1 MLYHQHIPVLTAEII
16 DLFRPTPADSL
27 LDATI
32 GTGGH
37 ALAYLAASKPGGT
50 VVGLDTDA
58 KAITA
63 AQHYLAAYQDRVTLL
78 TANFAFLKDSL
89 MGGGIL
95 VSVASNPS
103 AARSVEPEDQSAPR
117 SKVKR
122 STSDCL
128 FTHILFDLGIGSHQL
143 DDPTAGFSFQSDGP
157 LNMKFSTGERLP
169 ASSFQCVNY
178 VTQRLGHLPTAYE
191 LIARLSVP
199 ELTLI
204 IRTLGEEK
212 YAGRIAQAIKRHLPA
227 TTQGLSAIIAQTVPV
242 HYEHGRINPA
252 TRTFQALRLAVNREL
267 ESLAVAL
274 PQAADLLTGNGT
286 LAVISFH
293 SLEDRI
299 VKQYFHQSA
308 LSLVTKKPITATP
321 DEIKSNPR
329 SRTAKLRAARKK
341 PPS

>member
-1 MLYHQHIPVLTAEII
+1 MLYHQHLPVLTAEII
-16 DLFRPTPADSL
+16 DLFRPAPTDTL

-37 ALAYLAASKPGGT
+37 ALAYLAASGPNGK
-50 VVGLDTDA
+50 VIGLDTDA
-58 KAITA
+58 KAVA
-63 AQHYLAAYQDRVTLL
+63 AARHYLVEYHDRVTLL

-95 VSVASNPS
+95 GQEATSPSVAQSMETDGQNALPGVSN
-103 AARSVEPEDQSAPR
+103 QNT
-117 SKVKR
+117 SKG
-122 STSDCL
+122 L

-157 LNMKFSTGERLP
+157 LNMRFGTGEQLP
-169 ASSFQCVNY
+169 DSSFQCVNY

-212 YAGRIAQAIKRHLPA
+212 YAGRIAEAIKSHLPA
-227 TTQGLSAIIAQTVPV
+227 TTHELSGTVAQAVPA

-267 ESLAVAL
+267 EAIAQAL
-274 PQAADLLTGNGT
+274 PQAVDLLSENGT
-286 LAVISFH
+286 IAVISFH

-299 VKQYFHQSA
+299 VKQFFRQSS
-308 LSLVTKKPITATP
+308 LSLVTKKPITAAA
-321 DEIKSNPR
+321 DEIKRNPR
-329 SRTAKLRAARKK
+329 SRTAKLRAARKQ
-341 PPS
+341 PI